1 MPRHHLRVS
10 MISLTGFTILSLA
23 LLFASLQAQAGA
35 SNLGSGKEKRQSSSS
50 SEYLPVRS
58 VVYRSRSSVALPAAA
73 AAKTEAVGY
82 EPFAV
87 CEGCRC
93 CSTSNSSSCVDTSCC
108 YSIDCN
114 LPGKPFGTCA
124 FTPQTCGCA
133 GTNNCTQPS

>member
-1 MPRHHLRVS
+1 MAHHLRVS
-10 MISLTGFTILSLA
+10 MISLTGFTVLSLA
-23 LLFASLQAQAGA
+23 LLFTSLQAQGA
-35 SNLGSGKEKRQSSSS
+35 SNLGSGKVKRQSSPE
-50 SEYLPVRS
+50 EYVPVRS
-58 VVYRSRSSVALPAAA
+58 VVYWSRSSVALPAAA
-73 AAKTEAVGY
+73 TAEAVGY

-93 CSTSNSSSCVDTSCC
+93 CLPSNASSCVDTSCC

>member
-23 LLFASLQAQAGA
+23 LLFASLQAQGA

-58 VVYRSRSSVALPAAA
+58 VVYRSRSSVALPAA

>member
-1 MPRHHLRVS
+1 
-10 MISLTGFTILSLA
+10 
-23 LLFASLQAQAGA
+23 
-35 SNLGSGKEKRQSSSS
+35 
-50 SEYLPVRS
+50 
-58 VVYRSRSSVALPAAA
+58 
-73 AAKTEAVGY
+73 VGY

-93 CSTSNSSSCVDTSCC
+93 CSSSNSSSCVDTSCC

-133 GTNNCTQPS
+133 GGTTTNCTQPS